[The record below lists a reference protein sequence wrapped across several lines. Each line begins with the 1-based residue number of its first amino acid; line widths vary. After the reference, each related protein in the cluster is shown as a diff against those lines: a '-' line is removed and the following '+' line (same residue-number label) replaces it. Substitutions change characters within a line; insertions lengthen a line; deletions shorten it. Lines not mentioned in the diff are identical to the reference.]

1 MKNPKTGNIQN
12 AGCQEESAGLTAP
25 QTHYLCYFDAG
36 GSVIRQTFGSS
47 DIHSHVNDPVLIIS
61 DCWRHA
67 IISLNVHSRNMAVI
81 ESKEPESSVEMV
93 EYKGIKRSYLVDRF
107 PLLNKQE
114 CGMLLS
120 IREVSAISAFAGP
133 DASKDSGIG
142 AGADFTADVFFV
154 IDNNGEL
161 TFLSPSVEIL
171 TGYPVNEI
179 IRDPEKGISDPKAA
193 ETIAGLKAAF
203 SMLKG
208 KAGLSSAELRPLHYK
223 LIFTRRDGVR
233 RWVEISAS
241 PFTNAIG
248 EFHGIHGMIRDI
260 TDRKV
265 KQDQIK
271 TTLEHERELSE
282 GKSRYI
288 STVSHEF
295 RTPLSIIYS
304 NLQLLEKYRFELDQE
319 TIHDAFELSRMAVK
333 SLLRLLDKV
342 TIIDASGKG
351 KLDFKPAE
359 VKLGEICQKVV
370 DEVNEL
376 EFVPDRIVLS
386 IEDEDSVVWIDE
398 NLFRHI
404 FINLLQNALNYS
416 EKKEKVTFS
425 VKQDTSG
432 FVTFVVADRGIGI
445 PEQDRQFIY
454 EPFYRAGNSRQ
465 FKGSGLGLAVVN
477 ECLNLHKGRIFL
489 DSNTGQGSTFT
500 VILPIDIN
508 E

>member
-1 MKNPKTGNIQN
+1 MKNPKTSNLQN
-12 AGCQEESAGLTAP
+12 AGSQNESAGPTAP
-25 QTHYLCYFDAG
+25 QSLYLCYFDAE
-36 GSVIRQTFGSS
+36 GSAIRQSFGCTGTQ
-47 DIHSHVNDPVLIIS
+47 SHENDPGGIIS
-61 DCWRHA
+61 DCLRHA
-67 IISLNVHSRNMAVI
+67 IGRLNEHSRNMAVI
-81 ESKEPESSVEMV
+81 NSNEPESSVEMV

-107 PLLNKQE
+107 PLLKMPE
-114 CGMLLS
+114 GGMLLS
-120 IREVSAISAFAGP
+120 IRDVSAIFSVAGT
-133 DASKDSGIG
+133 DTSKDSGIG
-142 AGADFTADVFFV
+142 AGADPAADVFFV
-154 IDNNGEL
+154 IDNKGDL
-161 TFLSPSVEIL
+161 TFLSPSVEML
-171 TGYPVNEI
+171 TGYPVNELI
-179 IRDPEKGISDPKAA
+179 GNPAIGISDPKAV
-193 ETIAGLKAAF
+193 ETIASLKSAF
-203 SMLKG
+203 SILIG
-208 KAGLSSAELRPLHYK
+208 KTGLSAADLRPLHYK
-223 LIFTRRDGVR
+223 LAFTRKDGAQ

-241 PFTNAIG
+241 PFTNASG

-351 KLDFKPAE
+351 KLDFKPSE
-359 VKLGEICQKVV
+359 VKLGVICRKIV

-416 EKKEKVTFS
+416 EKKQKVTFTI
-425 VKQDTSG
+425 KQDTSG
-432 FVTFVVADRGIGI
+432 FVTFVVADQGIGI
-445 PEQDRQFIY
+445 PEQDRQFIF

-477 ECLNLHKGRIFL
+477 ECLSLHKGRIFL
-489 DSNTGQGSTFT
+489 DSKPGQGSTFT